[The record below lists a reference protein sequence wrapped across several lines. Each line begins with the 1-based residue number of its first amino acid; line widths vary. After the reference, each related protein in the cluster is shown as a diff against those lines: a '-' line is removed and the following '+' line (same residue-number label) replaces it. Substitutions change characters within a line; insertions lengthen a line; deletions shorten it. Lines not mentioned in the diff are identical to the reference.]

1 MSLQRFLRPNISSR
15 DTACVKCALPQIR
28 RKSTRKRCY
37 SRHVIPF
44 LPVVHSLKGLA
55 ILVRHRE
62 HGGEPFRDRRCYRRP
77 YNSSP
82 TAHSWKLDFCTPGE
96 IFLSSGR
103 RTAMASVFV
112 IGRPFNSLRCIVC
125 FSCGRSHFRRRDATS
140 SSYFTLGKI
149 PSRPLT
155 IIYISHMIA
164 EIGSL
169 DNGVNFGEFN
179 FRYAKRNA
187 YFTSIKKKEKKKFT
201 EHVLRKQ
208 M

>member
-1 MSLQRFLRPNISSR
+1 MCSPANSTKVNPQAMLFATRNSISSCR
-15 DTACVKCALPQIR
+15 PFAQRIGNTRATSRTR
-28 RKSTRKRCY
+28 RRAFPRSPML
-37 SRHVIPF
+37 S
-44 LPVVHSLKGLA
+44 A
-55 ILVRHRE
+55 
-62 HGGEPFRDRRCYRRP
+62 P

-125 FSCGRSHFRRRDATS
+125 FSCGRSHFRRRNATS

-149 PSRPLT
+149 PSRPLA

-187 YFTSIKKKEKKKFT
+187 YFTSIKKKEKRKNSPNTFCGNKCETSVLVYGT
-201 EHVLRKQ
+201 ESRSK
-208 M
+208 